1 MNSIRKTVRPKAHA
15 APRENM
21 MYRTFGSLYSRG
33 KYHVFFEHFP
43 FGLYSSHRYIGHA
56 ESEDL
61 VFWKPKQI
69 AIYPTKANDL
79 DGAYEGSC
87 IDDEDGIG
95 LFYMGINYT
104 TRDDNDVNSY
114 KKGTPI
120 KTNLM
125 YCHSADNMN
134 SEYDNVLLKKTIFND
149 EDFVKL
155 GFFSGTIKDP
165 EVYKKDE
172 NTYYLT
178 FLALDQSSKC
188 QAVGFIKGI
197 RNKETGEFE
206 YKYLGKQLLDNQEKE
221 IRTLKFFKASDTILV
236 TMEANFPSTD
246 KSNPNYPAFKVTISK
261 GSIDFENCTFDIDCK
276 STIPFDYGFDMRAPK
291 VAYDTREM
299 PYIICSMKMTHD
311 IKGAMGMLS
320 LPRRVVCDDNGNIRL
335 FIHPLISNRMMFKS
349 KDQKIRQTHFPLLIT
364 ATLKDDSSISIG
376 KLGIYR
382 TNGILHVDRR
392 SIPDKPKDGH
402 VRVDLAKL
410 ETKGESTSIKVFLD
424 QDIFEIEVDE
434 EKMISFITLSDDTAI
449 TESSIDDYATYT
461 MSQTKV

>member
-87 IDDEDGIG
+87 LEDEDGIS

-104 TRDDNDVNSY
+104 TRDDNDINSY

-134 SEYDNVLLKKTIFND
+134 SEYDNVSSKKTIFNN
-149 EDFVKL
+149 EDFVKM
-155 GFFSGTIKDP
+155 GFVSGTIKDP

-172 NTYYLT
+172 DTYYLT
-178 FLALDQSSKC
+178 FLALDQSSNH
-188 QAVGFIKGI
+188 QAAGFIKGI
-197 RNKETGEFE
+197 RNKESGEFE
-206 YKYLGKQLLDNQEKE
+206 YKYLGKQLLDDKEKE
-221 IRTLKFFKASDTILV
+221 IRTLKFFKAGDTMLV
-236 TMEANFPSTD
+236 TMEANFPALVEN
-246 KSNPNYPAFKVTISK
+246 NPNYPSFKVTISK
-261 GSIDFENCTFDIDCK
+261 GTIDFENCTFDIDYK

-320 LPRRVVCDDNGNIRL
+320 LPRRVVYDDNGNIKL

-434 EKMISFITLSDDTAI
+434 EKMISFITLSDDTVI